1 MDAQIGGNT
10 TDLRGDEDPIFSN
23 RFEDTSTASADFA
36 WRVLERATYGAR
48 PQDIDAFLALG
59 DSNDAR
65 LSAWVDQQL
74 DPAALPDSDLQARL
88 AAMGFSTLEK
98 SISELWSDH
107 VLGGMTDWPERYFPV
122 AETDAARWMRALYS
136 NRQVYEMMVEFWHD
150 HFNVAGWDFSIAPV
164 FVQHDRDSIRPEA
177 LGNFRTL
184 LESVATST
192 AMLYYLDNLSNRSGG
207 YNENWARELLEL
219 HTLGVDVY
227 FPGASHGAV
236 PPGDDGLAI
245 GYSDADV
252 YDVARCF
259 TGWTVRNGHWQ
270 FPDTAEYNTGE
281 FFYYPN
287 WHEGGNKYVLGQW
300 LPPGGQQQARDVMD
314 LLARHSATANHL
326 ATKICRRF
334 VADDPPQSLIDSTA
348 AVWQAAWQASD
359 QIAQVMRHILTSEEF
374 KQGQDSKIRRPFEL
388 VANAMRKMDA
398 DFEPRHFGP
407 WNPYS
412 EFFNRFQLTGH
423 ASFQWPAPDGYP
435 DTQARWTSAS
445 VMGQSWRLLSR
456 LPELR
461 EPSDGPFLMK
471 VQDITI
477 DAFPAPAERSAA
489 NLVDFWI
496 ERLVNGSMH
505 ASRRQQFI
513 DFLRQ
518 NAGPDDALNITA
530 GFPNG
535 NWSQGNL
542 SAHYTPVRL
551 RAMVSL
557 ILMSPEFYQR

>member
-10 TDLRGDEDPIFSN
+10 TDFRGDEDPIFN
-23 RFEDTSTASADFA
+23 DRFEDASTAGVDFA
-36 WRVLERATYGAR
+36 WRVLERASYGAR
-48 PQDIDAFLALG
+48 PQDVAAFLALG

-65 LSAWVDQQL
+65 LSAWLDLQL
-74 DPAALPDSDLQARL
+74 DQSALPDADLQSRL
-88 AAMGFSTLEK
+88 ASMGFSTLEK
-98 SISELWSDH
+98 SISELWADH
-107 VLGGMTDWPERYFPV
+107 VLGGMADWPERYFPV

-236 PPGDDGLAI
+236 PPGDDGLAV

-300 LPPGGQQQARDVMD
+300 LPPAGQQQARDVMD
-314 LLARHSATANHL
+314 LLARHSATARHL

-334 VADDPPQSLIDSTA
+334 VADDPSQSLIDPTA
-348 AVWQAAWQASD
+348 SLWQAAWQAPD
-359 QIAQVMRHILTSEEF
+359 QIAQVMRHVLTSQEF
-374 KQGQDSKIRRPFEL
+374 KQGQGSKVRRPFEL

-398 DFEPRHFGP
+398 EFEPRHFGQ

-456 LPELR
+456 LPEFR
-461 EPSDGPFLMK
+461 DPSDGPFLMR

-477 DAFPAPAERSAA
+477 DAFPDAADRSAV
-489 NLVDFWI
+489 NLVDFWV
-496 ERLVNGSMH
+496 ERLVHGRVH
-505 ASRRQQFI
+505 TGRRQEFI

-518 NAGPDDALNITA
+518 NADPEDALDITD